1 MACYISNLIL
11 TKANKNDVC
20 SFGRF
25 IMSIPRGSAARIEK
39 NIFLK
44 DTDKGEI

>member
-11 TKANKNDVC
+11 TKTNKNDVC
-20 SFGRF
+20 SVSRF
-25 IMSIPRGSAARIEK
+25 IMSIPWGSVARIEK

-44 DTDKGEI
+44 DTNKGEI